1 MVSNGGNLKEN
12 ETNIQPERVV
22 FSGVMEVVRNLP
34 EIYEQIK
41 DRNENMTCTNTLR
54 MDWKSED
61 VVEVKEKYLLDICR
75 FIDTFEDAEEI
86 TDFYSNLFAFGLEKN
101 YSEYSYTLKAKE
113 TIEDIEYTVQ
123 IRMIPKYSINKIELY
138 SKIAGCEMVENKSE
152 YSYTSFGC
160 VIK

>member
-1 MVSNGGNLKEN
+1 MICNRGPLKEN

-75 FIDTFEDAEEI
+75 FIDTFEDTEEI
-86 TDFYSNLFAFGLEKN
+86 TDFYSNLFAFGLEKS
-101 YSEYSYTLKAKE
+101 YSEISYTLKAKE

-123 IRMIPKYSINKIELY
+123 IRMIPKYGINKTELY
-138 SKIAGCEMVENKSE
+138 SKIAGCEMVENKSK
-152 YSYTSFGC
+152 YIYTSFGC
-160 VIK
+160 IIK